1 VKISLVRNVL
11 LALVVCGRACAAGS
25 HSGPRDVAFVSVN
38 VVPMDQERVLAG
50 QTVLVRGERIA
61 AIGPA
66 AAVKVPEGAM
76 RVEGT
81 GGYLMPGLVDM
92 HVHLCN
98 PEDTLLYVANG
109 VTTVRNMDGRPVHLL
124 WRQRIAAGQ
133 MLGPT
138 IYTASPAIH
147 TARNAEEGRRLVRT
161 YKRAGYDCI
170 KVFDGVPREAYEAI
184 TATAKEAGIP
194 VVGHLNNAVGLEG
207 VLNARQSSI
216 EHAEEFA
223 SVKFQHKTDTPDAE
237 LEKAARSV
245 RDAGVWVCP
254 TLIQASVMIQEIER
268 LYTPRSR
275 PELRFLS
282 PLSDEDRR
290 SFYKGN
296 FTLRQARDFR
306 QGWAFQKRIASAL
319 HREGVRVLLGT
330 DTGVLGN
337 VPGFSALDELGL
349 LVETGSTPF
358 EAVQAATRNPAQFW
372 NAQGEF
378 GTVSTG
384 ARADLI
390 LLAAD
395 PLADVGNVR
404 KRLGVMVRG
413 RWFSEARL
421 HTMLDALPGHYQ
433 TVERRLKEQLATR
446 PSAAG
451 QYLTEN
457 DPFNS
462 LLERLLTLTVL
473 ERGTDLFQKTYRTVR
488 QHDAAAPLVQEETL
502 DDVGYALLKREHPKE
517 ALAVFKLNLNAHPRS
532 ASAYDSLA
540 EAYRRNGQTEYAVAH
555 YRKALAI
562 DPGFAHAK
570 EMLEKLGAGKQ

>member
-1 VKISLVRNVL
+1 MKISLLGNIL
-11 LALVVCGRACAAGS
+11 LALAVFSPACAARS
-25 HSGPRDVAFVSVN
+25 ESRPRDVAFVNVN
-38 VVPMDQERVLAG
+38 VVSMDQEQLLAG
-50 QTVLVRGERIA
+50 QTVLIRGERIA
-61 AIGPA
+61 AIGPV
-66 AAVKVPEGAM
+66 AAVQIPEGAM
-76 RVEGT
+76 RVDGT
-81 GGYLMPGLVDM
+81 GKYLMPGLADM

-98 PEDTLLYVANG
+98 PEDALLYVANG

-124 WRQRIAAGQ
+124 WRKRIASGQ

-170 KVFDGVPREAYEAI
+170 KLFDGVPREAYEAI
-184 TATAKEAGIP
+184 TATANEAGIP
-194 VVGHLNNAVGLEG
+194 VVGHLNNEVGLEG

-223 SVKFQHKTDTPDAE
+223 SVQFHHKTDTPDAE
-237 LEKAARSV
+237 LEKAARAV

-268 LYTPRSR
+268 LYSPRSR
-275 PELRFLS
+275 PELRFVS

-290 SFYKGN
+290 NFYKGN
-296 FTLRQARDFR
+296 FTLRQARDFK

-319 HREGVRVLLGT
+319 HRGGVRILLGT

-337 VPGFSALDELGL
+337 VPGFSALDELDL
-349 LVETGSTPF
+349 LVETGFTPF
-358 EAVQAATRNPAQFW
+358 EALQAGTRNPAQFW

-378 GTVSTG
+378 GTVSAG

-390 LLAAD
+390 LLSAD
-395 PLADVGNVR
+395 PLDDVANVR
-404 KRLGVMVRG
+404 KRSGVMVRG
-413 RWFSEARL
+413 RWLPEARL
-421 HTMLDALPGHYQ
+421 RAMLDALPEHYRE
-433 TVERRLKEQLATR
+433 VERRLKAQLAAR
-446 PSAAG
+446 PMSAV
-451 QYLTEN
+451 QYLAEN

-473 ERGTDLFQKTYRTVR
+473 ERGAGAFQATYRRVLQR
-488 QHDAAAPLVQEETL
+488 DAAAPLVQEETL
-502 DDVGYALLKREHPKE
+502 DDVGYALLKRGHPNE
-517 ALAVFKLNLNAHPRS
+517 AVAIFKLNLSAHSQS
-532 ASAYDSLA
+532 ARAHDSLG
-540 EAYRRNGQTEYAVAH
+540 EAYRRNGQTAVAIAH

-570 EMLEKLGAGKQ
+570 EMLERLGAGKQ